1 MRSALA
7 TFGLAAFL
15 LLLACGASGCGSS
28 DRPYVAPTLPVKGK
42 ITYNGKP
49 LTQGNITFEPVG
61 FGRDASG
68 GIQPDGTFVL
78 TTFKDGDG
86 AVAGVHRVAVTDTGR
101 VVLPA
106 RYRSL
111 SSSKVEVE
119 VVEGKS
125 EYAID
130 LK

>member
-7 TFGLAAFL
+7 TFGPAAFL
-15 LLLACGASGCGSS
+15 LLLAGGAGGCGSG

-42 ITYNGKP
+42 VTYNGKP
-49 LTQGNITFEPVG
+49 LTRGNINFQPVDI
-61 FGRDASG
+61 GREANGS
-68 GIQPDGTFVL
+68 IQPDGTFVL

-86 AVAGVHRVAVTDTGR
+86 AVPGVHRVAVTDTGR
-101 VVLPA
+101 VALPS
-106 RYRSL
+106 RYRSA
-111 SSSKVEVE
+111 SSSKFEVE
-119 VVEGKS
+119 VTEGKS